1 MMICANLAAPDAF
14 LRSMPNPDEQPYPL
28 FDLELAR
35 RLERAEA
42 ESNARF
48 VEARAKVF
56 PDHGAAWIEVAGAY
70 AMFDGPSSPC
80 TQTFGLGLFDPAQ
93 TADLEKLE
101 QFFFDRGAAV
111 CHEICPLAG
120 VALMAT
126 LNERGYK
133 PIEVSSVLFRP
144 IHRGMKLGSAHSE
157 RIRVRPA
164 SSADRPQVDETMA
177 AGWGHVQEVSGMMR
191 ELADVCANT
200 SGLSSF
206 LVEMN
211 DEVIATGNLAIRGD
225 VAQLAGACTIP
236 QARKQ
241 GAQLALL
248 EKRLQFAAEQGC
260 KLATM
265 AAEPG
270 SASQRNAERHGF
282 RIAYTR
288 VKWQLSRL

>member
-1 MMICANLAAPDAF
+1 LD
-14 LRSMPNPDEQPYPL
+14 
-28 FDLELAR
+28 LAR

-48 VEARAKVF
+48 VEARAKCS
-56 PDHGAAWIEVAGAY
+56 PETGATWIEVAGAY

-93 TADLEKLE
+93 PADLDNLE
-101 QFFFDRGAAV
+101 AFFLDRGV
-111 CHEICPLAG
+111 SVSHEICPLAG
-120 VALMAT
+120 VALMAM
-126 LNERGYK
+126 LNERGYR
-133 PIEVSSVLFRP
+133 PIEVSSVLYRP
-144 IHRGMKLGSAHSE
+144 IQRGMKLGS
-157 RIRVRPA
+157 VRSDRLHVRRAIPA
-164 SSADRPQVDETMA
+164 DSQQVVETMA
-177 AGWGHVQEVSGMMR
+177 SGWSHVREFAGMMR
-191 ELADVCANT
+191 ELAGVCANT
-200 SGLSSF
+200 SGMFSF
-206 LVEMN
+206 LVDFDGN
-211 DEVIATGNLAIRGD
+211 VIATGNLAIRSE

-260 KLATM
+260 SLATM

-288 VKWQLSRL
+288 VKWQLSPR